1 MNNLLQYLFEVILGS
16 SVLFLG
22 YALTKNYLTIAFRRF
37 FLLSCLFLPLVFPLI
52 SFDTSEKIVAELP
65 DQVNHLFDAPLER
78 NHVEEISNGAQLK
91 EVTLTEQDHSIVNS
105 STEINWT
112 TLSIIL
118 YLVVSAC
125 LFIRMCLSL
134 ISLLRLIKNPVTEFN
149 GQKLYVIDNQ
159 QFSGGSF
166 FHFIFINKELLNDPV
181 MEIIISHEQVHHRLW
196 HSVDILCSELYC
208 IVYWINPISWFFRNE
223 IRLNTEYQADLLAT
237 KGIDRQHYSNTLLNL
252 SIHSQNLLPVISFS
266 AINIRSRINFMLQ
279 GKRYHWSR
287 SLLTIP
293 FLILTTW
300 LISCEPEMMDFTTM
314 DPDAALKNVKTVT
327 TRYISHQKDTQQ
339 KDGKVIAIAYYLPD
353 GTVDKVEQHTTYP
366 YDYEK
371 PFKRSFIS
379 SPNPVGVLHLMDGFD
394 LGEAMNNILYGND
407 WPKYKGTDDLI
418 GDRENYTK
426 KVIKEQNDFSLPTKY
441 LIEEELN
448 EDIFYNGEKQ
458 LAKGM
463 IARKYEEMF
472 DYKDQKITLHSRI
485 IYYPGREKILHKAA
499 SNDKSNFGPPAK
511 QLLQETNFFYDGA
524 YLTKVTTNRPQNGS
538 PTSTKLNYESGI
550 MTSAAYFKGD
560 KQYNYREFFYDESG
574 LKTRTEI
581 YNVYGEP
588 EYTIT
593 YDYEYY

>member
-78 NHVEEISNGAQLK
+78 NHVEEISTGAQLK
-91 EVTLTEQDHSIVNS
+91 EVTLTEQDQSIVNS

-208 IVYWINPISWFFRNE
+208 IVFWINPISWFFRNE

-300 LISCEPEMMDFTTM
+300 LISCEPEMMDFTAM
-314 DPDAALKNVKTVT
+314 DPQTALKNVKTVT

-339 KDGKVIAIAYYLPD
+339 KDGKVIALAYYLPD

-366 YDYEK
+366 YDYKK

-407 WPKYKGTDDLI
+407 WPKYKDVDDF
-418 GDRENYTK
+418 GK
-426 KVIKEQNDFSLPTKY
+426 KGERITRKTTIKKNDFGLPTSY
-441 LIEEELN
+441 IIDEELN
-448 EDIFYNGEKQ
+448 EDIFYQGEERYS
-458 LAKGM
+458 KGM
-463 IARKYEEMF
+463 VMNRHEETF
-472 DYKDQKITLHSRI
+472 NYSNGKVISHSRNT
-485 IYYPGREKILHKAA
+485 YYPAREILMK
-499 SNDKSNFGPPAK
+499 NLTLKNVDYQPPSK
-511 QLLQETNFFYDGA
+511 QLLHETHFFYEGEN
-524 YLTKVTTNRPQNGS
+524 LIKVTNNAPQNGS
-538 PTSTKLNYESGI
+538 FATTKMQYENGI
-550 MTSAAYFKGD
+550 MTSASYFRED
-560 KQYNYREFFYDESG
+560 KQYNHREFFYDESG